1 MNALKLLEAQ
11 HREVEDLFEK
21 FESAGENARKTKERL
36 CAQIADALA
45 IHAEIEEKIF
55 YPESNEAVDDVEDL
69 LREAVEEHLSVKRVL
84 ADLLGSGVDDE
95 QFDAR
100 MKVLKEQI
108 EHHVEEEEEELFP
121 KVRKALDEETLEDMG
136 SRMETMAEELE
147 SQGEPSKQIPD
158 QTDQPAPI

>member
-1 MNALKLLEAQ
+1 VNALKLLEAQ

-21 FESAGENARKTKERL
+21 YESAGENARKTKERL

-45 IHAEIEEKIF
+45 VHAEIEEKIF

-100 MKVLKEQI
+100 MKVLKE
-108 EHHVEEEEEELFP
+108 LFP